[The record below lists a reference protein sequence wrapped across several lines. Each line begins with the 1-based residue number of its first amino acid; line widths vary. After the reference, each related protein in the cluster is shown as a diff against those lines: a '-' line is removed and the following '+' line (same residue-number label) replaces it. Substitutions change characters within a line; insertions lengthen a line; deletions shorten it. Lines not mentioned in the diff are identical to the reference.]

1 MDKIAERI
9 IFLTRYESSS
19 PDMEISKFKAIE
31 KEGLEVIEQSVEG
44 MNKIVRNMKER
55 FKQLRANLVEK
66 V

>member
-9 IFLTRYESSS
+9 IFLTKYEFSS
-19 PDMEISKFKAIE
+19 PEMEISKFKVIE

-44 MNKIVRNMKER
+44 ISKIVRSMKEK
-55 FKQLRANLVEK
+55 FKQLRANLVDN

>member
-1 MDKIAERI
+1 
-9 IFLTRYESSS
+9 
-19 PDMEISKFKAIE
+19 MEISKFKAIE